1 MPDTSLPPLDP
12 ATLEHGKRVASHL
25 QSAIAAAGG
34 WLPFEQWMAQALYA
48 PGLGYY
54 AAGSVKLASDFA
66 DGTAGGEQSMGDS
79 SSDATPSAKRASDS
93 SSAAATSVKPAGD
106 SASDAAISVKPTGD
120 SASDATTGVKPAADS
135 SSNAAGNAKP
145 AAAAP
150 NVPAG
155 DFVTA
160 PQLTPLFGQV
170 LAMQAA
176 QILQQAGTLDV
187 LEFGAGTGALA
198 ATVIEALDARGLA
211 VRYFIVEVS
220 ADLRA
225 RQQQALAGLGN
236 RVQWLDGLPQAF
248 EGCVLANEVLDAM
261 PVQLFR
267 WDDNGQLQVRG
278 VAIDENGAFIWADR
292 PADAQFAQSMA
303 LRMPALAGYV
313 SEAGLQAEAWM
324 RGMGQWLKKGAA
336 LLVDYGFPQREYY
349 HPQRAGGTLMC
360 HLRHHAHADP
370 FVAPGL
376 QDITA
381 HVDFTAMAD
390 AALEGGLDV
399 LGYTTQAR
407 FLMNAG
413 LIELLATLDPND
425 TRNYA
430 RSVAPVQK
438 LLSEAE
444 MGELFKVLA
453 VGRGLDEPLIG
464 FTRGDRRG
472 TL

>member
-1 MPDTSLPPLDP
+1 MAVPFFFALVFSPSFFRPRFFDLLRRACSSTWFFFLTLRPDTMPDTSLPPLDA
-12 ATLEHGKRVASHL
+12 ATLEHGQRVAGHL
-25 QSAIAAAGG
+25 QAAIAAADG

-54 AAGSVKLASDFA
+54 AAGSVKLEEASTP
-66 DGTAGGEQSMGDS
+66 GV
-79 SSDATPSAKRASDS
+79 PSA
-93 SSAAATSVKPAGD
+93 
-106 SASDAAISVKPTGD
+106 
-120 SASDATTGVKPAADS
+120 
-135 SSNAAGNAKP
+135 
-145 AAAAP
+145 
-150 NVPAG
+150 PAG

-176 QILQQAGTLDV
+176 QILQQTGTLDV

-198 ATVIEALDARGLA
+198 ANVIAALDARGLP
-211 VRYFIVEVS
+211 VRYSIVEVS

-225 RQQQALAGLGN
+225 RQQQALAGLGD

-267 WDDNGQLQVRG
+267 WDDNGQLLVRG
-278 VAIDENGAFIWADR
+278 VVVDETGAFAWADR
-292 PADAQFAQSMA
+292 PAEASFAQRMA
-303 LRMPALAGYV
+303 HRMPALPGYV
-313 SEAGLQAEAWM
+313 SEAGMQAEAWI
-324 RGMGQWLKKGAA
+324 RGMGLWLQRGAA

-399 LGYTTQAR
+399 LGYTSQAR

-413 LIELLATLDPND
+413 LMELLATLDPND
-425 TRNYA
+425 THNYA
-430 RSVAPVQK
+430 RTLAPVQK

-453 VGRGLDEPLIG
+453 VGRGMDEPLVG
-464 FTRGDRRG
+464 FKRGDRRG